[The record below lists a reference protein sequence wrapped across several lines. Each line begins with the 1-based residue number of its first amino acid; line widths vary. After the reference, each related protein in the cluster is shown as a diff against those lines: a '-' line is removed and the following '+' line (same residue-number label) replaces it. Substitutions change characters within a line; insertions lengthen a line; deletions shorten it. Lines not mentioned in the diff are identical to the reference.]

1 MKRSQLLIW
10 AFVIGSLA
18 PMVGCGGGSDFAV
31 APVSGQVTLDG
42 QPLPKAIVTFV
53 PTEGGAERPSS
64 VGETD
69 SQGNFT
75 LWTTTGEVGAIPGTH
90 KVMIALA
97 SEVAAEGQSLPDDYS
112 WREAEKTNPI
122 PVDYSGPNTPL
133 TFNVPPN
140 GTDAAKLNIEGKK
153 KQ

>member
-1 MKRSQLLIW
+1 MKRLQIPGVFSVFALM
-10 AFVIGSLA
+10 AVA
-18 PMVGCGGGSDFAV
+18 GCGGGSDFAV
-31 APVSGQVTLDG
+31 APVSGQVTLNG
-42 QPLPKAIVTFV
+42 EPLPKAIVTFV

-97 SEVAAEGQSLPDDYS
+97 SDMAAEGQSLPDDYS

-122 PVDYSGPNTPL
+122 PQEYSGPNTPL

-140 GTDAAKLNIEGKK
+140 GTESAKLNIEGKK
-153 KQ
+153 K